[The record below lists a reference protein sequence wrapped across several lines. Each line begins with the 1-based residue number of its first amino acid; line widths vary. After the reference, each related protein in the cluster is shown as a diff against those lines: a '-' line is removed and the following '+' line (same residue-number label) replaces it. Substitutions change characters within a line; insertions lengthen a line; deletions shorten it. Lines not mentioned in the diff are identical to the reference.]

1 MESESRPESPSAIPQ
16 DLWSSILDSVSSTR
30 SIPSKQIVL
39 LGQPGTGKTT
49 LSNALLQKEAAGDD
63 QEKMDFA
70 LGYDWADVRD
80 EGDDS
85 SRILYATDTL
95 ARLSVYTVPSSQPT
109 YTSLLP
115 HFIPPQNNLQH
126 SLFMIVLDWTKPWT
140 FVDELQ
146 TWLGWVDQ
154 WAHGTEDRELVIARE
169 EARER
174 LQYYLQHYTDPSIPA
189 STSISAAAN
198 TAIELPEGTF
208 TLNEAGVPIVFVCT
222 KADQIDEDHAGKG
235 MVKGKGED
243 WEERTD
249 GIMQVLRTIA
259 LLYGAGVFYTTLL
272 PETLATLRQ
281 YALHMLFIPPAPSPT
296 STLPASTSTSEIIQ
310 TKNPFRFTHKPNTL
324 DRDHIIIPSGWDS
337 AGKITVMREGFDVKA
352 WQRAWTTNTAPDEDE
367 DQESVRIMYSRL
379 APDQGVK
386 EHPLP
391 PLISPMPE
399 PTFLSKHYDENA
411 KKPDR
416 DPRGAFRNP
425 NDMAPGGIV
434 GPVGGSFLP
443 NVERVLTEMEANA
456 SLSSSTSRR
465 PAAQR
470 PNQLAGA
477 AALSARD
484 IAAAKPSPS
493 PTGQTQHEVLQNFFQ
508 SLLSTSSK
516 DRAAGSVP
524 TSTSKRVNGGT
535 PSKEGP
541 GSGGGETE

>member
-1 MESESRPESPSAIPQ
+1 MESDSRPESPSAPPQ

-30 SIPSKQIVL
+30 SIPSKQILL
-39 LGQPGTGKTT
+39 LGQPGTGKST
-49 LSNALLQKEAAGDD
+49 LSNALLQKEPESSD
-63 QEKMDFA
+63 QDKTDFA

-80 EGDDS
+80 EGDES
-85 SRILYATDTL
+85 DTL
-95 ARLSVYTVPSSQPT
+95 ARLSVFTVPSSQST

-115 HFIPPQNNLQH
+115 HFINPQTNLQH
-126 SLFMIVLDWTKPWT
+126 SLIMIVLDWTKPWT

-146 TWLGWVDQ
+146 TWLGWIDK
-154 WAHGTEDRELVIARE
+154 WAHGSEDRELVIARE

-189 STSISAAAN
+189 STSIAAAAN
-198 TAIELPEGTF
+198 TAMDLAEGTF
-208 TLNEAGVPIVFVCT
+208 TMNEAGVPIVFVCT

-296 STLPASTSTSEIIQ
+296 STLPISTSTSEIIQ
-310 TKNPFRFTHKPNTL
+310 TKNPFRFAQKPNTL
-324 DRDHIIIPSGWDS
+324 DRDRIIIPIGWDS

-352 WQRAWTTNTAPDEDE
+352 WQRSWTTDNSAEEDT
-367 DQESVRIMYSRL
+367 DQDGVKAMYSRL
-379 APDQGVK
+379 APDQSIK
-386 EHPLP
+386 DHPLP
-391 PLISPMPE
+391 PLISPTPE
-399 PTFLSKHYDENA
+399 TTFLSKHYDENA

-425 NDMAPGGIV
+425 NDMVPGGIV

-443 NVERVLTEMEANA
+443 NVERVLTEMEASA

-465 PAAQR
+465 PAAAR
-470 PNQLAGA
+470 PGNIHAGPA
-477 AALSARD
+477 SLSPRENV
-484 IAAAKPSPS
+484 AAKASPS

-516 DRAAGSVP
+516 DRAAGPPGAPPAPSA
-524 TSTSKRVNGGT
+524 SKKVNGGAPARDT
-535 PSKEGP
+535 ASP
-541 GSGGGETE
+541 GAGEE